1 MGNIIYSRTQN
12 KIFDV
17 ILHIVIFQ
25 NVILVHTLQIMYNI
39 CYKQSQSVV
48 IIIVR
53 IFKSLTY
60 RIIRILV
67 VFIEILTKLFIYT
80 NPS

>member
-17 ILHIVIFQ
+17 IKHIVIFQ

-39 CYKQSQSVV
+39 YYKQSQSVV

-60 RIIRILV
+60 RIIRIFV